1 MKENKQFRKLI
12 IIIVILLIA
21 VVFVKWFDQQRKGI
35 EVGFPLTK
43 LALKIDKWEGTNMGV
58 SEKEK
63 GWIEQGDLIVRQY
76 KHNEDIVYMVA
87 IQERGDRHRVHSPV
101 DCYSGSGWV
110 VLKKDIVKLN
120 SKGRPV
126 KRIHVKKSDAD
137 RIVYYWFTNGT
148 SQCAGFKMH
157 LIMFLRDVLV
167 KGDIKSWVCFQISAD
182 IKNSPE
188 ETEHNLK
195 EFISAMDKGGI

>member
-76 KHNEDIVYMVA
+76 KHNEDIVFHFDPESFMKILSMILKPTLKY
-87 IQERGDRHRVHSPV
+87 QSPI
-101 DCYSGSGWV
+101 SQF
-110 VLKKDIVKLN
+110 
-120 SKGRPV
+120 R
-126 KRIHVKKSDAD
+126 
-137 RIVYYWFTNGT
+137 TNM
-148 SQCAGFKMH
+148 AF
-157 LIMFLRDVLV
+157 
-167 KGDIKSWVCFQISAD
+167 
-182 IKNSPE
+182 
-188 ETEHNLK
+188 
-195 EFISAMDKGGI
+195 